1 MGSYT
6 RDSVARRL
14 CASRKLCVKCSQ
26 PPMQLTANAVS
37 SQCSQPPCS
46 QMTRC
51 EGDGCKASRGWVGL
65 DLGVLAPWP
74 LSVGLGVGILPSWQG
89 MGSVGIRQ
97 DRGIG
102 RDRICI
108 PNCIGRFFLLTTLL
122 PRDAVCSLRSGLGCS
137 SIQSS
142 KSSASPLGVGW

>member
-1 MGSYT
+1 MGSYN
-6 RDSVARRL
+6 RDSAPKRL

-26 PPMQLTANAVS
+26 PPMQLTTNAVS
-37 SQCSQPPCS
+37 RQCSQPPCS

-51 EGDGCKASRGWVGL
+51 EGDWCKASRGWVGL
-65 DLGVLAPWP
+65 DLGVLAPWS
-74 LSVGLGVGILPSWQG
+74 LSMGLGVGILPSWQG

-108 PNCIGRFFLLTTLL
+108 PNRTGIFFLLTTLL

-142 KSSASPLGVGW
+142 KSSASLLGAGW